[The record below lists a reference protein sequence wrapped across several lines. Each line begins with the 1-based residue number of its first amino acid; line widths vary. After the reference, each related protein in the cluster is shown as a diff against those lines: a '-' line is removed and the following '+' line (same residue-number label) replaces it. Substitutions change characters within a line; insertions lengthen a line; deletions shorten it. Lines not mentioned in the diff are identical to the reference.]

1 MALFLEWYLFDNYVT
16 EKSKTVLEVLI
27 DENRKTWPSK
37 KLENIQRIVETI
49 QGLFLVKTIKDQEVK
64 VLNLLSKGA
73 PVSWTTLRNKFD
85 LTSPRAMVDQLRTE
99 GHMVYIN
106 QTSNGTSYRLG
117 TPTKS
122 ILAAGASKIFKKSM
136 REIVAAGI
144 KSLYG
149 TQKYAYSNR

>member
-1 MALFLEWYLFDNYVT
+1 MRYFKLLISYMFNLKQLKEKEENIMA
-16 EKSKTVLEVLI
+16 
-27 DENRKTWPSK
+27 RKTLSK
-37 KLENIQRIVETI
+37 K
-49 QGLFLVKTIKDQEVK
+49 VK
-64 VLNLLSKGA
+64 VLNLLSNGA

>member
-1 MALFLEWYLFDNYVT
+1 MGRKALT
-16 EKSKTVLEVLI
+16 
-27 DENRKTWPSK
+27 K
-37 KLENIQRIVETI
+37 KQ
-49 QGLFLVKTIKDQEVK
+49 K
-64 VLNLLSKGA
+64 VLNLLSNGRA
-73 PVSWTTLRNKFD
+73 ITWSTLRTKFD

-117 TPTKS
+117 TPTKA

-136 REIVAAGI
+136 NDIVAAGI

-149 TQKYAYSNR
+149 KQKYAYSNQ

>member
-1 MALFLEWYLFDNYVT
+1 MRYISLLVSRIFKLKQQKEKEENIMA
-16 EKSKTVLEVLI
+16 
-27 DENRKTWPSK
+27 RKTLSK
-37 KLENIQRIVETI
+37 K
-49 QGLFLVKTIKDQEVK
+49 VK